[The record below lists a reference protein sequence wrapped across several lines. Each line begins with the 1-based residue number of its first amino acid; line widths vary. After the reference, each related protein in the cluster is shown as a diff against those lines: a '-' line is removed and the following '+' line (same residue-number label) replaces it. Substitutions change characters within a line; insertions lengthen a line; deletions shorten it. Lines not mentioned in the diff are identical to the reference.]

1 MDSKLLNSIG
11 LENLDIAYILIGML
25 ALIVILFVISIIAI
39 VQVSKMKK
47 RINRF
52 MKGANAGS
60 LESDITAIREEND
73 YLKRAFEQNGKDI
86 RKIYRNIAI
95 TFQKM
100 GMIRYDA
107 FKEMGGKLSF
117 CLALLND
124 KNDGFILNSVH
135 SSDGCYTYTKEIN
148 DGTCKIDLSEEEK
161 QALEIAIHSLEKK

>member
-25 ALIVILFVISIIAI
+25 ALILILFVISIVAI

-135 SSDGCYTYTKEIN
+135 SSDGCYTYTKEIY